1 MSAKPTLVVVD
12 DEPAVLASVRDQ
24 LRASLG
30 SGYAVEEAASGAD
43 ALELIDDLI
52 AERTPIPCVVSDQ
65 LMPGMTGDQ
74 LLATVHER
82 LPETRTVM
90 LTGQADAHAV
100 GHAVNAAQLFRFLA
114 KPWSSQDL
122 VMTIREAC
130 KSYEQA
136 RAIVLHQQDLER
148 MNAELTRFNAELEG
162 QVLARTADLA
172 RAHEESERLLLNIL
186 PPSIAVR
193 LKAGE
198 RAIADRF
205 EKAAVLFADVV
216 GFTPR
221 SSALAPEEL
230 VRVLD
235 SLFLAFDGK
244 LAEHGVEKVKT
255 LGDAYMAVAGV
266 PTPCADVAQRLARFA
281 IAARASARDLRW
293 PDGSPIAL
301 RFGLHVGPVVAGVVG
316 ERKTIYDLWG
326 DTVNMASRMESHGEP
341 GRVHV
346 SAAFA
351 HALEGS
357 FELEPRGPIDV
368 KGVGAVETYWLVG
381 S

>member
-1 MSAKPTLVVVD
+1 MSAKPTLIVVD
-12 DEPAVLASVRDQ
+12 DEPAVLTNVRDQ
-24 LRASLG
+24 LRQALG
-30 SGYAVEEAASGAD
+30 NTYAVEEASSGSD
-43 ALELIDDLI
+43 ALELIADLI
-52 AERTPIPCVVSDQ
+52 AEGAPIPCVLSDQ

-122 VMTIREAC
+122 VMTVREAC
-130 KSYEQA
+130 KSFEQA
-136 RAIVLHQQDLER
+136 RALVLHQRDLER
-148 MNAELTRFNAELEG
+148 ANTELKRFNEDLEA
-162 QVLARTADLA
+162 QVFARTADLA
-172 RAHEESERLLLNIL
+172 RAHDESEKLLLNIL
-186 PPSIAVR
+186 PPAIAAR

-205 EKAAVLFADVV
+205 ERAAVLFADVV

-221 SSALAPEEL
+221 STAMSPEEV

-235 SLFLAFDGK
+235 GLFLAFDGE
-244 LAEHGVEKVKT
+244 LAAYGVEKVKT
-255 LGDAYMAVAGV
+255 IGDAYMAVAGV
-266 PTPCADVAQRLARFA
+266 PTPCEDAAERLARFA
-281 IAARASARDLRW
+281 IAANRISTKLRW

-301 RFGLHVGPVVAGVVG
+301 RFGLHFGPVVAGVVG

-326 DTVNMASRMESHGEP
+326 DTVNVASRMESHGAA
-341 GRVHV
+341 GRIHA
-346 SAAFA
+346 SEAFTNALGPAFA
-351 HALEGS
+351 
-357 FELEPRGPIDV
+357 FESRGVIDV
-368 KGVGAVETYWLVG
+368 KGVGAVETFWLAG
-381 S
+381 

>member
-1 MSAKPTLVVVD
+1 MNPKPTLIVVD

-24 LRASLG
+24 LRTSLG
-30 SGYAVEEAASGAD
+30 AGYAVEEASSGTD
-43 ALELIDDLI
+43 ALELIDDLV
-52 AERTPIPCVVSDQ
+52 AEGSPIPCVVSDQ

-74 LLATVHER
+74 LLATVHAR

-90 LTGQADAHAV
+90 LTGQADTIAV

-114 KPWSSQDL
+114 KPWSSRDL
-122 VMTIREAC
+122 VMTVREAC
-130 KSYEQA
+130 KSFEQA
-136 RAIVLHQQDLER
+136 RAIALHQRDLER
-148 MNAELTRFNAELEG
+148 MNAELTRLNAELEG
-162 QVLARTADLA
+162 KVLARTADLA

-186 PPSIAVR
+186 PPSIAAR

-205 EKAAVLFADVV
+205 DEAAVLFADVV

-221 SSALAPEEL
+221 SSAMTPEGL

-244 LAEHGVEKVKT
+244 LETFGVEKVKT
-255 LGDAYMAVAGV
+255 IGDAYMAVAGV
-266 PTPCADVAQRLARFA
+266 PTPCADPAGRLARFA
-281 IAARASARDLRW
+281 LAANALAGELRW

-326 DTVNMASRMESHGEP
+326 DTVNVASRMESHGAP

-351 HALEGS
+351 AAIGS
-357 FELEPRGPIDV
+357 GFSLEPRGTVDV
-368 KGVGAVETYWLVG
+368 KGFGAVETHWLVG